1 MKTLNH
7 PDFLYKPKLDYIRKF
22 AKKIKKINI
31 LEFGVMNGR
40 STKMFLD
47 LCDELDG
54 TLNSVDI
61 HDHKELFNHPKWNFI
76 HSRDDNFDLMNK
88 IENKEFDLIYIDSL
102 HEPNHIKKILYF
114 YYKYLKV
121 NGRVFIDDI
130 NWLPFVKNSFK
141 ESEYSEVINRK
152 TFSKLL
158 EVYFSN
164 FENIQIEFNFNGTGN
179 ANILKLNDNNLIE
192 PKKIKNR
199 LFGLRNLLR
208 EIFYFKR
215 MPKM

>member
-1 MKTLNH
+1 MKHLNH
-7 PDFLYKPKLDYIRKF
+7 PDFLYKPKLEYIKNH
-22 AKKIKKINI
+22 IKNIQKINI

-47 LCDELDG
+47 LCDDLDG

-61 HDHKELFNHPKWNFI
+61 NDHKNLFNNPRWNFI
-76 HSRDDNFDLMNK
+76 QSRDDNYDLLNQIK
-88 IENKEFDLIYIDSL
+88 NKEFDIIYIDSL
-102 HEPNHIKKILYF
+102 HEPNHVKKILY
-114 YYKYLKV
+114 YYYDYLKV
-121 NGRVFIDDI
+121 NGRIFIDDI

-152 TFSKLL
+152 TFSKII
-158 EVYFSN
+158 EIYFVN
-164 FENIQIEFNFNGTGN
+164 FENIQLEFNFNGTGN
-179 ANILKLNDNNLIE
+179 ANILKLNKNKLNE

-199 LFGLRNLLR
+199 LFGLRNIIRHFLTS
-208 EIFYFKR
+208 KR